1 MRSEVTLTLTI
12 LAGAFS
18 CAKCIDTREDD
29 KLGIFYQRLMQ
40 ADVKKCEDDT
50 LLMPDCT
57 ACIPGLQKSDGSNRC
72 NVYVKESINIRSE
85 IGRLT
90 SERYGA
96 VALTSSRPFG
106 LYPCKLY

>member
-1 MRSEVTLTLTI
+1 MRSEVALTLTI
-12 LAGAFS
+12 LAGAS
-18 CAKCIDTREDD
+18 RSAKCIDMREDD
-29 KLGIFYQRLMQ
+29 KLGIFYQRLTQ

-57 ACIPGLQKSDGSNRC
+57 ACIPGLQRSDGSKRC
-72 NVYVKESINIRSE
+72 DAYVKESINIRSE

-96 VALTSSRPFG
+96 AALTSSRPFG
-106 LYPCKLY
+106 LYPCKL